1 MELEQGDVVLCTVER
16 IEKTIVFV
24 DVEGIGGG
32 SIVTSEI
39 AAGRIRNLRDYV
51 VPKKKI
57 VCKVLRISPS
67 GNIELSLRR
76 VSQKEKKEVLE
87 KHSQEK
93 GYISILKTILKDKA
107 EETIQEITKQD
118 SVYSFLQE
126 AKKNPAELEN
136 IVGKKDSEKILEIL
150 NTQKKKTAS
159 IKKEFHLTTAESD
172 GIESIKKILCE
183 IKNAEIKYISA
194 GKYSIK
200 IEAEEL
206 KIADNKLKDILDNLE
221 KQAKKYKLDFSIK
234 EK

>member
-1 MELEQGDVVLCTVER
+1 MELEQGDAVLCTVER
-16 IEKTIVFV
+16 VDKTIVFV
-24 DVEGIGGG
+24 NVEGIGSG

-87 KHSQEK
+87 KYSQEK
-93 GYISILKTILKDKA
+93 GYISILNTILKDQAEKA
-107 EETIQEITKQD
+107 IQEIKKQD

-126 AKKNPAELEN
+126 AKENSEKLEKL
-136 IVGKKDSEKILEIL
+136 VGKKDSEKILEIL
-150 NTQKKKTAS
+150 NTQKKKIAS
-159 IKKEFHLTTAESD
+159 IKKEFHLITNEPD
-172 GIESIKKILCE
+172 GVESIKKILCE

-200 IEAEEL
+200 IEAEDL
-206 KIADNKLKDILDNLE
+206 KIADNKLKENLDNLE